1 MRSST
6 TALHRER
13 RCSIAADKRSGSS
26 PNAPSPAL
34 HNEHSR
40 PSDGA
45 GAMVVIHRQWR
56 LHECFPIAP
65 RTTANPGGINI
76 GFRGRADRAPKLLER
91 AELVVSFRGNAIL
104 RPQIRPACLGGQLD
118 GSPRTLITSLA
129 ESVTGRRPSESLAR
143 FLCTT
148 AILGVAH
155 QVAYQVIGHEPRV
168 CQGTPTTRLLDI
180 VCIIG
185 VLTGPV
191 GRGFENICGSVCA
204 TSHRVPMTPFDS
216 RPASLGSACHHKIVH
231 PDGLLA
237 ASRFSRFRASGHS

>member
-1 MRSST
+1 
-6 TALHRER
+6 
-13 RCSIAADKRSGSS
+13 
-26 PNAPSPAL
+26 
-34 HNEHSR
+34 
-40 PSDGA
+40 
-45 GAMVVIHRQWR
+45 MVVIHRQWR

-65 RTTANPGGINI
+65 RTTADPGGINI

-91 AELVVSFRGNAIL
+91 AELVVPFRGNAIL

-143 FLCTT
+143 FLCAT

-168 CQGTPTTRLLDI
+168 CQGTLTTRLLDI

-191 GRGFENICGSVCA
+191 GRGFENICGSVCNFA
-204 TSHRVPMTPFDS
+204 PRAHDPVRQPARFARISLSPQNHPPRRFARAELRPISSLRPFMTVRDECRRLGLDLRVVRR
-216 RPASLGSACHHKIVH
+216 RPTG
-231 PDGLLA
+231 
-237 ASRFSRFRASGHS
+237 R